1 MCSALV
7 PSRGLCRIFA
17 YRTRHTQCV
26 VEGHERLLLK
36 LDRCGIDGQLQL
48 RFRDFLTNRKHR
60 VQIRG
65 SYSERSPVI
74 SGVPQG
80 SILGP
85 IMFLICVNDIPY
97 FYTAKLF
104 ADDTKI
110 YREINKVEDSIAL
123 QSDLTTL
130 DLWANLWQV
139 KFNSSKCEVMK
150 ITYNKGK
157 STPQYQV
164 SGTELRNVFNYKDL
178 RVIMAS
184 DVTWKNKYTLV
195 RPILEYASPVWSPH
209 LAKDIHEIEKLQR
222 RASRIALGQRRQE
235 MAYEDRCKILEWN
248 SLERRREFL
257 SLVECYKIILN
268 LNGLNFSDYFEL
280 CRSTKTRSSYQYMII

>member
-17 YRTRHTQCV
+17 YKTRHTQCV

-48 RFRDFLTNRKHR
+48 WFRDFLTNRKHR

-65 SYSERSPVI
+65 SYSKRSPVI

-85 IMFLICVNDIPY
+85 IMFLIYVNDIPY
-97 FYTAKLF
+97 FFYTAKLF

-178 RVIMAS
+178 KVIMAS
-184 DVTWKNKYTLV
+184 DLTWKKQV
-195 RPILEYASPVWSPH
+195 HP
-209 LAKDIHEIEKLQR
+209 
-222 RASRIALGQRRQE
+222 
-235 MAYEDRCKILEWN
+235 
-248 SLERRREFL
+248 
-257 SLVECYKIILN
+257 
-268 LNGLNFSDYFEL
+268 
-280 CRSTKTRSSYQYMII
+280 RSTDLGIR

>member
-36 LDRCGIDGQLQL
+36 LDRYGIDGQLQL
-48 RFRDFLTNRKHR
+48 WFRDFLTNRKHR

-85 IMFLICVNDIPY
+85 IMFLIYVNDIPY

-110 YREINKVEDSIAL
+110 YREINKVEDPIAL

-130 DLWANLWQV
+130 DLWADLWQV

-150 ITYNKGK
+150 ITHNKDK

-178 RVIMAS
+178 KVIMAS
-184 DVTWKNKYTLV
+184 DLTWKKTSTPSFDRSWNTL
-195 RPILEYASPVWSPH
+195 A
-209 LAKDIHEIEKLQR
+209 
-222 RASRIALGQRRQE
+222 
-235 MAYEDRCKILEWN
+235 RCGHHI
-248 SLERRREFL
+248 
-257 SLVECYKIILN
+257 
-268 LNGLNFSDYFEL
+268 
-280 CRSTKTRSSYQYMII
+280 

>member
-7 PSRGLCRIFA
+7 PSRGLRRIFA

-26 VEGHERLLLK
+26 VESHERLLLK

-130 DLWANLWQV
+130 DLWADLWQV

-150 ITYNKGK
+150 ITHNKDK

-164 SGTELRNVFNYKDL
+164 SGTELRNVFN
-178 RVIMAS
+178 I
-184 DVTWKNKYTLV
+184 
-195 RPILEYASPVWSPH
+195 
-209 LAKDIHEIEKLQR
+209 
-222 RASRIALGQRRQE
+222 
-235 MAYEDRCKILEWN
+235 KILE
-248 SLERRREFL
+248 
-257 SLVECYKIILN
+257 
-268 LNGLNFSDYFEL
+268 
-280 CRSTKTRSSYQYMII
+280 